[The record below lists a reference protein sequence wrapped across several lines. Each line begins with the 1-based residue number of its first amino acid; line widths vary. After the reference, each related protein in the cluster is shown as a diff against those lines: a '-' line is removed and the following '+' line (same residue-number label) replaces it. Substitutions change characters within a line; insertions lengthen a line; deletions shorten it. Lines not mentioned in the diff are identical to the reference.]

1 MLAAELI
8 PPINRK
14 NLCDGAA
21 MHPSGMSYQKAFR
34 LSGNLL
40 FPWRTKEAALPP
52 FVAEGMTEGRN
63 LSFPED
69 KNPLPQ
75 AVYGV
80 QDTAVADVGS
90 ESRAQPCT
98 RKRTGAGGVWE
109 PSARHVLNS
118 LQAASY

>member
-52 FVAEGMTEGRN
+52 FVAEGMTEGGISHFQKTRIPYHR
-63 LSFPED
+63 LFM
-69 KNPLPQ
+69 
-75 AVYGV
+75 VFR
-80 QDTAVADVGS
+80 T
-90 ESRAQPCT
+90 QP
-98 RKRTGAGGVWE
+98 
-109 PSARHVLNS
+109 
-118 LQAASY
+118 